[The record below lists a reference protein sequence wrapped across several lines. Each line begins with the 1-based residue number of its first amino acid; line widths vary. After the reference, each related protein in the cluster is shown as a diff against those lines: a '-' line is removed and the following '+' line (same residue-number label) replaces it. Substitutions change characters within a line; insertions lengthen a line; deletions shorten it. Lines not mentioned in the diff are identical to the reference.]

1 MVRRMSTPLTAS
13 ITTTITTAF
22 QVRKNLLAD
31 TRLQTLPYQA
41 LGAGQVRLSSE
52 SFALTTNNITCAKFG
67 DAMNYWQFF
76 PTGEDGWGCIPVWGF
91 QTTIFLAL
99 ASKAKKAQR

>member
-1 MVRRMSTPLTAS
+1 MVRCMSTPLTAS

-52 SFALTTNNITCAKFG
+52 SFAPTTNNLT
-67 DAMNYWQFF
+67 
-76 PTGEDGWGCIPVWGF
+76 
-91 QTTIFLAL
+91 
-99 ASKAKKAQR
+99 